1 MMRLDKFL
9 ADAGVGTRSE
19 IKKLVRGGKIV
30 VNNETA
36 RKPEQKVEPQTD
48 RIFAEGKEISYEK
61 FIYYLFHKPAGC
73 VTAKQDKKDKTVM
86 DFFPE
91 DLKKKLAPVG
101 RLDKDTEGLL
111 LLTNDGSLTHRLLS
125 PAYHVEKTY
134 FAKLDTAVPEKAA
147 ELFSQ
152 GVDIGDEKL
161 TLPAKLHILSE
172 NEAELTISEGRFHQV
187 KRMFH
192 AVGCNVIY
200 LKRLSMG
207 NLKLGDLK
215 KGEYRKLTAE
225 ELLVLQESA
234 EHKGEE

>member
-1 MMRLDKFL
+1 MRLDKYL
-9 ADAGVGTRSE
+9 AQMSIGTRSE
-19 IKKLVRGGKIV
+19 VKRFIKSGRVF
-30 VNNETA
+30 VNGA
-36 RKPEQKVEPQTD
+36 LASGPEQKVTEED
-48 RIFAEGKEISYEK
+48 NVEFDGENISYEK
-61 FIYYLFHKPAGC
+61 YVYYMLNKPQGVVSATKDNTC
-73 VTAKQDKKDKTVM
+73 RTVLSLITDSTKKDI
-86 DFFPE
+86 F
-91 DLKKKLAPVG
+91 PVG

-161 TLPAKLHILSE
+161 TLPAKLCILSE